1 MKTNLLLLTTA
12 LLLTFSGCS
21 GASGGAGTGS
31 DGPVLEEQVK
41 ETIPLEEEE
50 VDRRSAAMAF
60 NSCLEDAG
68 FTFRGFAGDDET
80 DDAVTGDPAYQAALQ
95 RCNAESGI
103 GDQRAEFAESRAS
116 RTPEQIRESN
126 EQILKVV
133 DCLRSRGWEIEDPTQ
148 DQTGGLNLREVIGSS
163 GVDIRTN
170 EEARACF
177 SEMRLNRG

>member
-50 VDRRSAAMAF
+50 VDRRSAVMAF

-103 GDQRAEFAESRAS
+103 GDPRAESVDSRAA
-116 RTPEQIRESN
+116 RTSAQLHRSHALTLE
-126 EQILKVV
+126 VV
-133 DCLRSRGWEIEDPTQ
+133 HSPPSLALEH
-148 DQTGGLNLREVIGSS
+148 
-163 GVDIRTN
+163 
-170 EEARACF
+170 
-177 SEMRLNRG
+177 